1 MAFPNL
7 TPPPIAPDFNDP
19 ATRQARADA
28 WIVWWG
34 TNNAEMVSWTFLA
47 NALTGVTSS
56 FQFIDGSA
64 LTPAMSFASDPDTG
78 IFRVSANNLGFST
91 GGVPAVQITGTQNA
105 LFGNTVN
112 LPGAAARVQL
122 SGVGTGAN
130 SNDLAMAQFS
140 ANSSGPDLWLGKSRD
155 AALNAYTIIQA
166 GDTCGSLVFKGSDG
180 STFFNAA
187 TIRAV
192 VEGTPSLG
200 NVVAGLRFLA
210 GPGEIMRVS
219 NDGNIYATGG
229 SFGVL
234 AGAAYG
240 GAVTQITSRTTAVT
254 LNKASGEIT
263 LFTAAGSATPAS
275 FTVNDSKMV
284 ATDLVVL
291 NIKSATN
298 KYAAMVTAKG
308 AGTFEITFWAL
319 SGVASDAPVISFEI
333 FKGANN

>member
-7 TPPPIAPDFNDP
+7 TPPPIAPDKNDP
-19 ATRQARADA
+19 STFQARADA
-28 WIVWWG
+28 YVAWWA

-64 LTPAMSFASDPDTG
+64 ASPAVSFAADPDNG
-78 IFRVSANNLGFST
+78 LFRVSANNIGLST
-91 GGVPAVQITGTQNA
+91 AGLLAMQITGAQNT

-112 LPGAAARVQL
+112 LPGASARIQL
-122 SGVGTGAN
+122 SGVGTGGN

-140 ANSSGPDLWLGKSRD
+140 ANSLGPDLWLGKSRD

-192 VEGTPSLG
+192 VEGTPALG

-210 GPGEIMRVS
+210 GPGETMRVS

-234 AGAAYG
+234 PGFNYG
-240 GAVTQITSRTTAVT
+240 GPVTQITSRTTAVT

-275 FTVNDSKMV
+275 FTVNDSKMA
-284 ATDLVVL
+284 ATDLVLL
-291 NIKSATN
+291 NVKSASN
-298 KYAAMVTAKG
+298 KYATMVTAKA
-308 AGTFEITFWAL
+308 AG
-319 SGVASDAPVISFEI
+319 SFEI